1 MRYKFY
7 NDQMSVLIDALE
19 WISLLEAV
27 KEMDTVLEGDYT
39 PPWGDD
45 IKRRLTT
52 IAYPIQ
58 RVDETELLSSALNKI
73 HDLVTK
79 KKPNRFIP
87 RFAYHTLTYSE
98 RNNIHGKLVFL
109 GRFNGCWYG
118 DTNYLPLKHFS
129 GDNVRVIRDLINLCD
144 SPSFNIN
151 WIPLMD
157 EESDNAEA

>member
-1 MRYKFY
+1 MKYKFY
-7 NDQMSVLIDALE
+7 NNQISVLIDALE

-27 KEMDTVLEGDYT
+27 KEIDTVLKDDYT
-39 PPWGDD
+39 PPWGDG
-45 IKRRLTT
+45 IRRRLTL

-58 RVDETELLSSALNKI
+58 KVIETETLSSALIKI

-98 RNNIHGKLVFL
+98 RNNIYGKPVFL
-109 GRFNGCWYG
+109 GYFNGCYYG

-129 GDNVRVIRDLINLCD
+129 GDNVRVIRDLIKLCD
-144 SPSFNIN
+144 SPSFKID
-151 WIPLMD
+151 WTPLMD
-157 EESDNAEA
+157 EESDNEEA